1 MTRQEAVKWLSNLK
15 MDIGKTQHQE
25 LWHYEQA
32 LDEIMQALEKEPTTE
47 YSSDVIS
54 RQDAID
60 AWWYDEVFF
69 GNQRDDMTKEQWLD
83 YIADV
88 IGSIPSAQ
96 PERKTDG
103 DTISRQDAIEAVHGS
118 YDEILDFKSTGRTIA
133 DSVEDIISNLPSAQ
147 QEIIRCKD
155 CKHLQKWRSEE
166 SAKRSGQIY
175 TCARNVFSFPK
186 PEDFCSFA
194 ERRADDE

>member
-1 MTRQEAVKWLSNLK
+1 MK
-15 MDIGKTQHQE
+15 IGDEVYVHG
-25 LWHYEQA
+25 YI
-32 LDEIMQALEKEPTTE
+32 DEIRNDVIIIRNDGGYFGTVPSEVVEQEETLQNLTKPNK
-47 YSSDVIS
+47 SDLIS

-96 PERKTDG
+96 LERKTDG
-103 DTISRQDAIEAVHGS
+103 DTVSRQDAIGAVHGS

-147 QEIIRCKD
+147 VEKAYELGKADRPKGEWIENAQEYYEMINEKGGE
-155 CKHLQKWRSEE
+155 KE
-166 SAKRSGQIY
+166 
-175 TCARNVFSFPK
+175 
-186 PEDFCSFA
+186 
-194 ERRADDE
+194 